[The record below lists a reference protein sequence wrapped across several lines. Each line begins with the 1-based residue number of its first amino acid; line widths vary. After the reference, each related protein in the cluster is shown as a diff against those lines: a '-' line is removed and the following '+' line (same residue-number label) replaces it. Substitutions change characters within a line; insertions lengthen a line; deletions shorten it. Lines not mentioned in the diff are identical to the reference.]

1 MPVVA
6 KRCDRHLKEQE
17 SRDIF
22 PVREGTAQSK
32 DLQGDVGAGF
42 GVGQGVVVAG

>member
-1 MPVVA
+1 MPFVA